1 MSIFS
6 DVGKRIRLVRTSKK
20 MTQEKLADLI
30 DMDVRSVIAI
40 ESGARNPTLRTLHKI
55 CNALRVKSGELLTF

>member
-6 DVGKRIRLVRTSKK
+6 DVGKRIRQVRTSKR
-20 MTQEKLADLI
+20 MTQEGLAELI

-40 ESGARNPTLRTLHKI
+40 ESGGRNPTLKTLHKI
-55 CNALRVKSGELLTF
+55 CKALKVKSGELLTF